1 MVGDKVSISY
11 DKTDSNIINI
21 AEFDNNNIGNTEKF
35 RIKKII
41 TKIQKIKKK
50 LNSIK

>member
-21 AEFDNNNIGNTEKF
+21 AEFDNNNIGKTEKVSNKKDNNKNTENKD
-35 RIKKII
+35 K
-41 TKIQKIKKK
+41 
-50 LNSIK
+50 SE